1 MPMADL
7 KVTADHLKRDAY
19 LYVRQSTLRQV
30 AEHGESTQRQY
41 ALRDRAIAAGWAAE
55 QIRVIDRDLGKS
67 GSSAATRDGFQELV
81 SEVALGKAG
90 IVMGLEVSRLARN
103 SADWHRLIELCA
115 LTATLILDE
124 DGIYDPAEF
133 NDRLLLGLKGTMS
146 EAELHILKARMRGGQ
161 LNKARRG
168 ELGMHPPV
176 GLIRR
181 TDGTIGLDPDA
192 EVQNAIRLVF
202 ETFERTGSAIRTVR
216 FFREQSLLFPRR
228 LRSGPNKGELVWA
241 PPQHARI
248 LQVLH
253 NPRYAGAFVYGRTRT
268 RHLPDGGTTVIKVAR
283 TEWQFVMPSMH
294 QGYIDWDRFE
304 VNQRRLADNA
314 RAFGGERR
322 SGPPREG
329 PALLQGRVLCG
340 LCGERMGV
348 HYSRENDRTVPIY
361 VCQETAIRRAGK
373 TCQTVPGKVVDP
385 AVAALL
391 LEMMT
396 PMTLAVSL
404 EVQRELEARA
414 AETDTLRRQHVER
427 LRYEAELA
435 RRRYMKVDPDNRLV
449 ADALEAEWNEKLRL
463 HGDAAADYERRSR
476 EHAASLDADAR
487 RRILDLAKQLP
498 QIWNDPRLDF
508 RERKRIL
515 RLLVDDVTLI
525 KADTITAHV
534 RLSGGATRTLT
545 LERPLP
551 IAKVRKF
558 KPELV
563 ATVDRLLDQYCDREI
578 AEILNRDG
586 WRTSEGL
593 LFNTKKIAFIR
604 MAYNLPS
611 RHQRLRRRGMLTTRE
626 VAAKFG
632 VARTTVHERGR
643 EGLIKKYHADS
654 LNRGLWEIPSGI
666 RIIKGHGGRD
676 AHRAAAVPATV
687 PSPEQ
692 GAV

>member
-1 MPMADL
+1 MPMAEL

-41 ALRDRAIAAGWAAE
+41 ALRDRAIAGGWAAE
-55 QIRVIDRDLGKS
+55 QIHVIDRDLGKS
-67 GSSAATRDGFQELV
+67 GSSATTRDGFQELV

-124 DGIYDPAEF
+124 DGVYDPAEF

-161 LNKARRG
+161 INKARRG
-168 ELGMHPPV
+168 ELEMCPPV
-176 GLIRR
+176 GLIYR

-192 EVQNAIRLVF
+192 QVQNAIRLVF

-216 FFREQSLLFPRR
+216 FFREQGLLFPRR
-228 LRSGPNKGELVWA
+228 LRTGSNKGELLWA
-241 PPQHARI
+241 LPQHARI

-253 NPRYAGAFVYGRTRT
+253 NPRYAGAFVYGRTRI

-283 TEWQFVMPSMH
+283 AEWQFVMPGMH
-294 QGYIDWDRFE
+294 QGYIDWERFE
-304 VNQRRLADNA
+304 LNQRRLADNA
-314 RAFGGERR
+314 RAFSGERR

-348 HYSRENDRTVPIY
+348 RYSRENGQTVPIY
-361 VCQETAIRRAGK
+361 VCQETAVRRAGK
-373 TCQTVPGKVVDP
+373 SCQTVPGKVVDP
-385 AVAALL
+385 AVTALL
-391 LEMMT
+391 IEMRT

-414 AETDTLRRQHVER
+414 AETDALRRQHVER

-449 ADALEAEWNEKLRL
+449 ADALEAEWNDKLRL
-463 HGDAAADYERRSR
+463 HTDAAADYERRGR
-476 EHAASLDADAR
+476 EQAAVLDADMR
-487 RRILDLAKQLP
+487 RRILDLAEQLP
-498 QIWNDPRLDF
+498 RIWQDPRVDA

-515 RLLVDDVTLI
+515 RLLVDDVTLV

-534 RLSGGATRTLT
+534 RLSGGATRTLV

-551 IAKVRKF
+551 IAQVRKF

-563 ATVDRLLDQYCDREI
+563 AIVDRMLDQHCDREI
-578 AEILNRDG
+578 AESLTATG
-586 WRTSEGL
+586 G
-593 LFNTKKIAFIR
+593 A
-604 MAYNLPS
+604 A
-611 RHQRLRRRGMLTTRE
+611 RRE
-626 VAAKFG
+626 
-632 VARTTVHERGR
+632 
-643 EGLIKKYHADS
+643 S
-654 LNRGLWEIPSGI
+654 S
-666 RIIKGHGGRD
+666 
-676 AHRAAAVPATV
+676 
-687 PSPEQ
+687 SS
-692 GAV
+692 

>member
-1 MPMADL
+1 MPMAEL
-7 KVTADHLKRDAY
+7 KITADHLKRDAY

-41 ALRDRAIAAGWAAE
+41 ALRDRAIAAGWAAG
-55 QIRVIDRDLGKS
+55 QVHVIDRDLGKS
-67 GSSAATRDGFQELV
+67 GSSATTRDGFQELV
-81 SEVALGKAG
+81 SEVALGRAG

-124 DGIYDPAEF
+124 DGVYDPAEF

-146 EAELHILKARMRGGQ
+146 EAELHILKSRMRGGQ

-168 ELGMHPPV
+168 ELGMCPPV
-176 GLIRR
+176 GLICR
-181 TDGTIGLDPDA
+181 TEGTIGLDPDA
-192 EVQNAIRLVF
+192 QVQNAIRLVF

-216 FFREQSLLFPRR
+216 FFREQGLLFPRR
-228 LRSGPNKGELVWA
+228 LRTGGNKGELLWA
-241 PPQHARI
+241 PPQHARV

-283 TEWQFVMPSMH
+283 AEWQFVMPGMH

-348 HYSRENDRTVPIY
+348 HYSRENGQTVPIY
-361 VCQETAIRRAGK
+361 VCQETAVRRAGK

-385 AVAALL
+385 AVTALL
-391 LEMMT
+391 IEMMT

-414 AETDTLRRQHVER
+414 AETDALRRQHVER

-449 ADALEAEWNEKLRL
+449 ADALEAEWNDKLRL
-463 HGDAAADYERRSR
+463 HADAAADYERRSR
-476 EHAASLDADAR
+476 EQAATLNADMR
-487 RRILDLAKQLP
+487 RRILDLAEQLP
-498 QIWNDPRLDF
+498 RIWQDPRVDS

-515 RLLVDDVTLI
+515 RLLVDDVTLV

-534 RLSGGATRTLT
+534 RLSGGATRTLV
-545 LERPLP
+545 LKRPLP
-551 IAKVRKF
+551 IAHVRKF

-563 ATVDRLLDQYCDREI
+563 ATVDRMLDQHCDREI
-578 AEILNRDG
+578 ADILNRDG
-586 WRTSEGL
+586 WRSSEGL

-604 MAYNLPS
+604 TAYKLPPTS
-611 RHQRLRRRGMLTTRE
+611 
-626 VAAKFG
+626 
-632 VARTTVHERGR
+632 
-643 EGLIKKYHADS
+643 
-654 LNRGLWEIPSGI
+654 
-666 RIIKGHGGRD
+666 
-676 AHRAAAVPATV
+676 AAAPPWYDHDT
-687 PSPEQ
+687 
-692 GAV
+692 

>member
-1 MPMADL
+1 MPTAEL

-41 ALRDRAIAAGWAAE
+41 ALRDRAIAAGWPAE
-55 QIRVIDRDLGKS
+55 QIRIIDRDLGKS

-81 SEVALGKAG
+81 SQVAFGKAG

-115 LTATLILDE
+115 LTTTLILDE

-168 ELGMHPPV
+168 ELAMCPPV
-176 GLIRR
+176 GLVRR
-181 TDGTIGLDPDA
+181 SDGALVLDPDA
-192 EVQNAIRLVF
+192 EVQNVIRLVF
-202 ETFERTGSAIRTVR
+202 DTFERTGSAMRTLH
-216 FFREQSLLFPRR
+216 FFRKQGLLFPRR
-228 LRSGPNKGELVWA
+228 LRAGPNKGELLWA

-253 NPRYAGAFVYGRTRT
+253 NPRYAGAFVYGRTRI
-268 RHLPDGGTTVIKVAR
+268 RHLPNGGTSVIKVAR
-283 TEWQFVMPSMH
+283 AQWQFVRPGMH
-294 QGYIDWDRFE
+294 QGYIDWERFE
-304 VNQRRLADNA
+304 INQQRLGDNA

-348 HYSRENDRTVPIY
+348 HYAQEHGRAVPIY
-361 VCQETAIRRAGK
+361 ICDQNAVRRAGK

-385 AVAALL
+385 AIAALL
-391 LEMMT
+391 LELMT
-396 PMTLAVSL
+396 PMSLAVSL

-414 AETDTLRRQHVER
+414 VETDILRRQHVDR

-435 RRRYMKVDPDNRLV
+435 RRRYMKVDPDNRMV
-449 ADALEAEWNEKLRL
+449 ADALEAEWNDKLRL
-463 HGDAAADYERRSR
+463 HADAAADYERRGR
-476 EHAASLDADAR
+476 EQAAALDATAR
-487 RRILDLAKQLP
+487 RRILDLAEQLP
-498 QIWNDPRLDF
+498 KIWNDPRIDC
-508 RERKRIL
+508 RERKRIV
-515 RLLVDDVTLI
+515 RLLIEDVTLI

-534 RLSGGATRTLT
+534 RLSGGSTRTLT

-551 IAKVRKF
+551 IAQIRKF
-558 KPELV
+558 KPELI
-563 ATVDRLLDQYCDREI
+563 AEIDSLLEHHCDREI
-578 AEILNRDG
+578 ADILNQKG
-586 WRTSEGL
+586 WRTWEAKR
-593 LFNTKKIAFIR
+593 FNLKKIAWIR
-604 MAYNLPS
+604 CAYKLPS
-611 RHQRLRRRGMLTTRE
+611 RYDRLRRRGMLTTRE
-626 VAAKFG
+626 LAAKF
-632 VARTTVHERGR
+632 AISETTVHEWGR
-643 EGLIKKYHADS
+643 QGLIKRCYPDS
-654 LNRGLWEIPSGI
+654 LNRGLWQIPSDTTI
-666 RIIKGHGGRD
+666 LKGRGRS
-676 AHRAAAVPATV
+676 RGPRRPTSTT
-687 PSPEQ
+687 PSLT
-692 GAV
+692 A

>member
-1 MPMADL
+1 MPMAEL

-41 ALRDRAIAAGWAAE
+41 ALRDRAIAAGWAAA

-67 GSSAATRDGFQELV
+67 GSSAVTRDGFQELV

-181 TDGTIGLDPDA
+181 ADGTIGLDPDA

-216 FFREQSLLFPRR
+216 FFREQGLLFPRR
-228 LRSGPNKGELVWA
+228 LRTGPSKGELLWA

-268 RHLPDGGTTVIKVAR
+268 RHLPDGGTSVIKVAR
-283 TEWQFVMPSMH
+283 AEWQFVMPALH
-294 QGYIDWDRFE
+294 QGYIDWERFE
-304 VNQRRLADNA
+304 LNQRRLTDNA

-348 HYSRENDRTVPIY
+348 HYSRENGQTVPIY
-361 VCQETAIRRAGK
+361 VCQETAVRRAGK

-391 LEMMT
+391 IEMMT

-414 AETDTLRRQHVER
+414 AETDALRRQHVER

-449 ADALEAEWNEKLRL
+449 ADALEAEWNDKLRL
-463 HGDAAADYERRSR
+463 HADAATDYERRSR
-476 EHAASLDADAR
+476 EQAATLDADAR
-487 RRILDLAKQLP
+487 RRILDLAAQLP
-498 QIWNDPRLDF
+498 RIWNDPRVDF
-508 RERKRIL
+508 RERKRIV
-515 RLLVDDVTLI
+515 RLLIEDVTLI
-525 KADTITAHV
+525 KSQAITAHV
-534 RLSGGATRTLT
+534 RLSGGVTRTLT

-551 IAKVRKF
+551 IAQVRKF

-563 ATVDRLLDQYCDREI
+563 AEVDRLLDSHCDREI
-578 AEILNRDG
+578 AEILNKNG
-586 WRTSEGL
+586 WRTWEAKS
-593 LFNTKKIAFIR
+593 FNLKKVAWIR
-604 MAYNLPS
+604 HAYKLSS
-611 RHQRLRRRGMLTTRE
+611 RHDRLRRRGMLTTRE
-626 VAAKFG
+626 LAARFEISE
-632 VARTTVHERGR
+632 TTVHDWGR
-643 EGLIKKYHADS
+643 QGLIKKCYTDS
-654 LNRGLWEIPSGI
+654 LNRGLWQVPSNTMI
-666 RIIKGHGGRD
+666 LKGRGGR
-676 AHRAAAVPATV
+676 HGRIPRLTFTT
-687 PSPEQ
+687 PSIT
-692 GAV
+692 A